1 LRVTEIATYKD
12 GLSDSSSTEESDLSS
27 SSVRSEEVDNLDSGL
42 KDLGGGGLVDE
53 RRGVGV
59 NGGLGDSDDG

>member
-1 LRVTEIATYKD
+1 MKIATYKD

>member
-1 LRVTEIATYKD
+1 MKIATYKD

-27 SSVRSEEVDNLDSGL
+27 SSVRSEEVDDLDSGL

-53 RRGVGV
+53 RRSVGV